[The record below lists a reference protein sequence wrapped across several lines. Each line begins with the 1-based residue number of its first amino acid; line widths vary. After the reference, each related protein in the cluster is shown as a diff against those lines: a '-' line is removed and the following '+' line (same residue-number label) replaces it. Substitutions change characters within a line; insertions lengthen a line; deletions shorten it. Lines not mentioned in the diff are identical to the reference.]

1 MCIKKWLEDYEL
13 TKQIKKLSAAERAAI
28 VEKSPLS
35 AGAFQG
41 EGFHV
46 FLKSEPNFEKA
57 YVTSLGEISGGAAE
71 DWIIRQYLAQERN
84 FRKYRTEKGAKD
96 WAKH

>member
-1 MCIKKWLEDYEL
+1 MCVKKWLEDYYL
-13 TKQIKKLSAAERAAI
+13 NQQIKRLSNEERQAI
-28 VEKSPLS
+28 LEKSPLS

-46 FLKSEPNFEKA
+46 FLKSEPDFEKA
-57 YVTSLGEISGGAAE
+57 YVTSLGEISGDAAE
-71 DWIIRQYLAQERN
+71 DWIIKQYLRQQRN

-96 WAKH
+96 WVKY